1 MAVNPNP
8 KMLKSLLGIVSKKWK
23 SIRSRFFLFN
33 GFLHKNQCESF
44 GVFWL
49 IHPLK
54 HKDVNPEKGTIFK
67 RKKENGKLL
76 FPSSC
81 FRGELAVC
89 FWGSASTVNY
99 HINCLKLGPIWAI
112 TFAADPIGAMGR
124 RVNQQP
130 YNPGLICAAKKR
142 SKSGRPLQIDGVDLT
157 EKGFAAQKH
166 WVLFNKKQ
174 PNFHRIAED
183 FPKHKRCSTTIVD

>member
-130 YNPGLICAAKKR
+130 YNPGLICAAKKGPKAVDPFKLMGSTLR
-142 SKSGRPLQIDGVDLT
+142 RKDLQLKST
-157 EKGFAAQKH
+157 EFY
-166 WVLFNKKQ
+166 
-174 PNFHRIAED
+174 
-183 FPKHKRCSTTIVD
+183 STKNNPISTELLKIFQNIKDAVRQ